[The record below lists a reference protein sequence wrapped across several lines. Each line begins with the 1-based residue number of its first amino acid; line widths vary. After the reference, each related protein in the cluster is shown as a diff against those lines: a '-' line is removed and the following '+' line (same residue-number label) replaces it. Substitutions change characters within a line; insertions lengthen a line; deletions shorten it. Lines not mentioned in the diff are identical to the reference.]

1 MQENLHLNNK
11 TIIITGS
18 SSGLGLEVAK
28 KFAALGNT
36 VVLACR
42 NTKSGRKAEK
52 KVGKNSIFIPLD
64 VSSKKSMDNFT
75 SEFNQRFSK
84 LDILVNNAG
93 VMFHPPKKT
102 EDGTEITFATNYL
115 GYFYLSL
122 KLIPKLICSVDPKIV
137 SVSSISSYRVDKIN
151 WNYFDPIKKI
161 SSFREKKEIYEHT
174 NLFRLMFSL
183 ELQKR
188 LSEKNIPVKSI
199 ACHPG
204 VAKSKLGRHFFLA
217 KLIYALPVMSS
228 SKEGAKSIIFSCVDP
243 GLIGGEFVGLNTIN
257 QHKGDPIIV
266 DPNPIVEIETQRNKL
281 WQMTVKKSG
290 IDL

>member
-1 MQENLHLNNK
+1 MQKNLTNK

-18 SSGLGLEVAK
+18 SSGLGFEAAK
-28 KFAALGNT
+28 KFADLGNT

-42 NTKSGRKAEK
+42 NAEFGRNAERK
-52 KVGKNSIFIPLD
+52 IGKNSLFIPLD
-64 VSSKKSMDNFT
+64 VSSRESMDNFVMK
-75 SEFNQRFSK
+75 FGQKFSN

-93 VMFHPPKKT
+93 VMLHPPQKT
-102 EDGTEITFATNYL
+102 KDGTEITFATNYL

-122 KLIPKLICSVDPKIV
+122 KLISKLIGSVNPKIV
-137 SVSSISSYRVDKIN
+137 SVSSISSYRVGKIN
-151 WNYFDPIKKI
+151 WDYFDPSEKI
-161 SSFREKKEIYEHT
+161 SSFKEKREIYEHT
-174 NLFRLMFSL
+174 NLFRLMFSI

-188 LSEKNIPVKSI
+188 LSERNIPIKSI

-204 VAKSKLGRHFFLA
+204 VAKSKLGRYFFLA

-228 SKEGAKSIIFSCVDP
+228 SKEGVKSIIFSCINSR
-243 GLIGGEFVGLNTIN
+243 LNGGEFVGLNTKK

-266 DPNPIVEIETQRNKL
+266 APNPIVKIETQRNKL
-281 WQMTVKKSG
+281 WQMTVEKYG